1 MEEIPAN
8 ISDLIDFKEE
18 ANPPN
23 SQLTETPKHVKFLE
37 SLGWVTKPVPILH
50 RDVSLSPQL
59 FVPVYA
65 NLLLDLD
72 K

>member
-37 SLGWVTKPVPILH
+37 SLG
-50 RDVSLSPQL
+50 
-59 FVPVYA
+59 
-65 NLLLDLD
+65 
-72 K
+72 